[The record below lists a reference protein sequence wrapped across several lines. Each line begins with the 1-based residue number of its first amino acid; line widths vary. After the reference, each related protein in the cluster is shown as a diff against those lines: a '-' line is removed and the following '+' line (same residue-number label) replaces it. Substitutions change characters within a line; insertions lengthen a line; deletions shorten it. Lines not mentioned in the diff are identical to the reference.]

1 MVQDAATATVT
12 LKQGSHMTDAPQK
25 GIRHRLFRNAVLI
38 FFIAFPIV
46 TGSMASQERM
56 TAGIFGGIG
65 KAEKHI
71 TWHDIKEVTK
81 TEDRLF
87 TLGVLFEYGLSETF
101 SLVLTPQFSE
111 VNGGWTHYFY
121 RPEDEELPAVDYGVP
136 SLYALELPVAVRA
149 GMRYGIFRPYLA
161 AGVLLGVAYDERAYK
176 ATSWWDDDMRHCF
189 MQYEKV
195 SGMYFAVQGGAG
207 VTVDL
212 FANTAVWLDASLFQH
227 LSEPIDTE
235 TVTWDAPA
243 RWLFRFGFVFELAGG
258 AE

>member
-1 MVQDAATATVT
+1 
-12 LKQGSHMTDAPQK
+12 MTDMLQK
-25 GIRHRLFRNAVLI
+25 GIRYRFFRNVALI

-46 TGSMASQERM
+46 TASMLSQERM
-56 TAGIFGGIG
+56 SAGIIGGIG

-71 TWHDIKEVTK
+71 TWHGVEEVTK
-81 TEDRLF
+81 TEDQLF

-111 VNGGWTHYFY
+111 VSGHSIHHIYS
-121 RPEDEELPAVDYGVP
+121 PEDEEHLRLEYGVP
-136 SLYALELPVAVRA
+136 RLYALELPVAVRA
-149 GMRYGIFRPYLA
+149 GIRYGIFRPYLA

-176 ATSWWDDDMRHCF
+176 ATSWWDENDMSHCI

-195 SGMYFAVQGGAG
+195 SGMYFAVQGGTG
-207 VTVDL
+207 LTVDL
-212 FANTAVWLDASLFQH
+212 STNTALWLDASLFQH
-227 LSEPIDTE
+227 LSSPIDTE
-235 TVTWDAPA
+235 TVTWDAPV